1 MLDVTARA
9 WDRHAPTYS
18 KLFAPLTG
26 FIARS
31 MVTLAAPRLPPGA
44 RVLDIACGTG
54 AVTLPAIERARAER
68 LAGGPGG
75 MVVGCDLSPGMVEL
89 TRAAAARL
97 DADGL
102 FHCETQNGEA
112 LGYADGSFDA
122 AFSCFGIF
130 LFGDRRAGWR
140 EAARVLRP
148 GGTFVTSVWQN
159 AERNPMLRAQIEPLL
174 EALPEHLIP
183 KEKGWLEISEPDSLV
198 AEVSA
203 TAPLSDARAF
213 TFRASFAVADW
224 SVLWKATLDNPIA
237 GALLRR
243 CNEAELAAVHAR
255 WNERFRERA
264 GGDGKP
270 LVLDS
275 TCTLLIATRH

>member
-18 KLFAPLTG
+18 QLFAPLTG

-31 MVTLAAPRLPPGA
+31 MVTLAAPRLPRGA

-54 AVTLPAIERARAER
+54 AVTLPAIERARTER
-68 LAGGPGG
+68 QAGGPGG
-75 MVVGCDLSPGMVEL
+75 LVVGCDLSPAMVEL
-89 TRAAAARL
+89 TRAAASQL

-102 FHCETQNGEA
+102 YRCEAQNGEA
-112 LGYADGSFDA
+112 LSYTDGSFDA

-148 GGTFVTSVWQN
+148 GGTFVTSAWQN
-159 AERNPMLRAQIEPLL
+159 AERNPMLRAQVEPLL
-174 EALPEHLIP
+174 EALPEHLLP
-183 KEKGWLEISEPDSLV
+183 KEKGWLEISEPDTLA

-203 TAPLSDARAF
+203 AAPLVDARAF
-213 TFRASFAVADW
+213 TFHASFAIADW
-224 SVLWKATLDNPIA
+224 SVLWRATLDNPIA
-237 GALLRR
+237 GSLLRR
-243 CNEAELAAVHAR
+243 CNESELAAVHTR
-255 WNERFRERA
+255 WNEKFRERA

-275 TCTLLIATRH
+275 TCTLLIATRA

>member
-1 MLDVTARA
+1 MQDVTASA

-18 KLFAPLTG
+18 QLFAPLTG

-68 LAGGPGG
+68 SAGGPGG
-75 MVVGCDLSPGMVEL
+75 LVVGCDLSPAMVEL

-112 LGYADGSFDA
+112 LSYTDGSFDA

-159 AERNPMLRAQIEPLL
+159 AERNPMLRAQVEPLL
-174 EALPEHLIP
+174 EALPEHLLP
-183 KEKGWLEISEPDSLV
+183 KERGWLEISEPDTLA
-198 AEVSA
+198 AEVCAS
-203 TAPLSDARAF
+203 APLVDARAF
-213 TFRASFAVADW
+213 TFHASFAIADW
-224 SVLWKATLDNPIA
+224 SVLWSATLDNPIA
-237 GALLRR
+237 GSLLRR
-243 CNEAELAAVHAR
+243 CNESELAAVHAR
-255 WNERFRERA
+255 WNEKFSARA

-275 TCTLLIATRH
+275 TCTLLIATRS

>member
-1 MLDVTARA
+1 MDVTARD
-9 WDRHAPTYS
+9 WDRHAPTYR

-26 FIARS
+26 FVARS
-31 MVTLAAPRLPPGA
+31 MFTLAAPRLPAGA

-54 AVTLPAIERARAER
+54 ALTLPAVERARAER
-68 LAGGPGG
+68 DAGRPGG
-75 MVVGCDLSPGMVEL
+75 LVVGCDLSPAMVEL
-89 TRAAAARL
+89 TRAAAAGL
-97 DADGL
+97 GADGL

-112 LGYADGSFDA
+112 LGYDDGSFDA

-130 LFGDRRAGWR
+130 LFGDRRLGWK

-159 AERNPMLRAQIEPLL
+159 SERNPMLRAQVEPLI
-174 EALPEHLIP
+174 EALPEHLLP
-183 KEKGWLEISEPDSLV
+183 KEKGWLEIAEPEGLR

-203 TAPLSDARAF
+203 AAPLSDIQTF
-213 TFRASFAVADW
+213 TFHASFAVADW
-224 SVLWKATLDNPIA
+224 FVLWQATLDNPIA

-243 CNEAELAAVHAR
+243 CNEPELAAVHEC
-255 WNERFRERA
+255 WNEKFRQRA

-275 TCTLLIATRH
+275 ACTLLIATRR